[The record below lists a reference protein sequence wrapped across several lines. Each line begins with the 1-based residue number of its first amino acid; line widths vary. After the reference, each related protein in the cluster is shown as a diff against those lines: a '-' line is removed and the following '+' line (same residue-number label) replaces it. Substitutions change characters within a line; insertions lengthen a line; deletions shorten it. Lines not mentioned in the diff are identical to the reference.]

1 MALQRYAAFLRGV
14 SPMNAKMPE
23 LKRAFESAGFSDVAT
38 LLSSGN
44 VRFSAR
50 TAADAALQR
59 KAEAAMTASL
69 GRTFLTVV
77 RSLDALR
84 AVIDADPYAAY
95 DLPSGSKRVVTFLR
109 EPHRGALALPIE
121 RDGARMLCMRGGEVF
136 SSYIPGP
143 NGPVFMALIEKT
155 LGEAVT
161 TRTWDTVKKAV
172 GDHRAPGA
180 PAAPAADSAGPR
192 TGTRTRRR

>member
-23 LKRAFESAGFSDVAT
+23 LKRAFEAAGFSDVAT

-44 VRFSAR
+44 LRFSAR
-50 TAADAALQR
+50 AAPEAALQR

-69 GRTFLTVV
+69 GRTFLTIV

-95 DLPSGSKRVVTFLR
+95 ELPPGSKRVVTFLR
-109 EPHRGALALPIE
+109 EPHAGPLALPIE
-121 RDGARMLCMRGGEVF
+121 RDGARMLCMRGREVF
-136 SSYIPGP
+136 SSYVPGP
-143 NGPVFMALIEKT
+143 SGPVFMALIEKT

-172 GDHRAPGA
+172 GDHRAGGS
-180 PAAPAADSAGPR
+180 AAPPARERS
-192 TGTRTRRR
+192 RRR